1 MRVGRVA
8 AKRQNVALGV
18 RQVMRDLTLI
28 LPTYNRPQLLA
39 ALLDYLETEKADCR
53 VLVLDSSSP
62 DVLAAN
68 RNRMTG
74 CSLDAEYVEFPDL
87 DPTEKWRQGL
97 HRVTT
102 PFCAFCADDD
112 VVIVEGARRCLEVLR
127 SNPTASVVQ
136 GYSFTFLPR
145 PEGDFELNNIV
156 YFRPTIDDA
165 TPLRRLDKL
174 FEQYQAPSYGLFRT
188 PALQRIFGALSPAM
202 KILTRELL
210 WSALAAID
218 GHLVRMPDFSY
229 GRCMSP
235 SAAYECWHPLEWFCK
250 NPDGLFAEYLRYRDI
265 LAAAM
270 MRRGDNDQQPEE
282 IPDLLDLVHL
292 RYLARHA
299 PDSALKFI
307 AEQQMAGAEFAEYW
321 PRHEIHL
328 PLYDAAGVA
337 SSAEAETLGQLTM
350 RSGERSYILFPSFY
364 APRGLDPPRLDSVVR
379 LLAALD
385 KYRPAIEPGTVPK
398 A

>member
-8 AKRQNVALGV
+8 ANRQSAALGAQ
-18 RQVMRDLTLI
+18 QVMRDLTLI
-28 LPTYNRPQLLA
+28 VPTYNRPQLLA
-39 ALLDYLETEKADCR
+39 ALLEYLEIEKVDCR

-74 CSLDAEYVEFPDL
+74 CGLDAEFLEFPDL
-87 DPTEKWRQGL
+87 DPTEKWRRGL

-112 VVIVEGARRCLEVLR
+112 LVIVEGVRRCLEVLR
-127 SNPTASVVQ
+127 SNPATSVVQ
-136 GYSFTFLPR
+136 GHSFTFLPR
-145 PEGDFELNNIV
+145 PEGDIELNNIV
-156 YFRPTIDDA
+156 YFRPTIDDR
-165 TPLRRLDKL
+165 TPLRRLGKL

-188 PALQRIFGALSPAM
+188 PALRRIFDALSPAM
-202 KILTRELL
+202 KVLTRELL

-218 GHLVRMPDFSY
+218 GHLVRLPDFSY
-229 GRCMSP
+229 GRCMGP
-235 SAAYECWHPLEWFCK
+235 SAVYDCWHPLEWLCK
-250 NPDGLFAEYLRYRDI
+250 NPDDLFTQYLGYRDI
-265 LAAAM
+265 LTAAM
-270 MRRGDNDQQPEE
+270 MRRADNDQQPEE
-282 IPDLLDLVHL
+282 IPNMLDLLHL

-299 PDSALKFI
+299 PDCVLEFI
-307 AEQQMAGAEFAEYW
+307 AGQQMAGIEFAEYW

-328 PLYDAAGVA
+328 PLYGTAGVA
-337 SSAEAETLGQLTM
+337 SSAEAETLGPLTM
-350 RSGERSYILFPSFY
+350 RSRERSYILFPSFY
-364 APRGLDPPRLDSVVR
+364 APRGLDPPRLDGVAR

-385 KYRPAIEPGTVPK
+385 KYRPAIDPGTVLK